1 MSLVKTDAQFDPR
14 LSPPLLFRERN
25 PGHKV
30 FHLQVIDEEMV

>member
-1 MSLVKTDAQFDPR
+1 

-30 FHLQVIDEEMV
+30 SHLQVIDEEMV